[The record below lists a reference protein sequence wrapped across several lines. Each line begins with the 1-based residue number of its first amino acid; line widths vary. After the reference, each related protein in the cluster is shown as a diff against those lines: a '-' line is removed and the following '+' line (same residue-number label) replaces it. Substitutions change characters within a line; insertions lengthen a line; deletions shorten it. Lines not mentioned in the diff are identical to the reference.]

1 MSLEKRPFKHVMI
14 EVFHFSEAA
23 DPPRNEDRLD
33 FRPLPDGQEG
43 YVCALADGQGGQA
56 GGARAASLA
65 CEICVAETLKLPVL
79 KLFVPGAWEEILH
92 KADIAVSKDRGAGL
106 TTLLAFGLAPNFVCG
121 ASCGDSALVVFQ
133 ANAEYE
139 ILTRQQ
145 RKNPPI
151 GSGGAVITTFTKKLL
166 QPWTVLALSDG
177 VWKYAGLNSIRE
189 TGSQK
194 HGDEIINTL
203 LDLVKLPGSGG
214 LQDDFT
220 LAVFHGSTTRISS
233 QRQFCY

>member
-1 MSLEKRPFKHVMI
+1 MI
-14 EVFHFSEAA
+14 EVFHFSQAA
-23 DPPRNEDRLD
+23 DHPRNEDRLH
-33 FRPLPDGQEG
+33 FRQLPDGQEG

-65 CEICVAETLKLPVL
+65 CEICVAETLKLPVH
-79 KLFVPGAWEEILH
+79 KLFLPGMWGNILR
-92 KADIAVSKDRGAGL
+92 KADEAVCHDRYSGL
-106 TTLLAFGLAPNFVCG
+106 TTLVAFGLVPEFICG
-121 ASCGDSALVVFQ
+121 ASCGDTELVVFQ
-133 ANAEYE
+133 SEEEGE
-139 ILTRQQ
+139 ILTSRQS
-145 RKNPPI
+145 KNPAI

-177 VWKYAGLNSIRE
+177 VWKYAGFKSIRE
-189 TGSQK
+189 IGAQK

-233 QRQFCY
+233 QTQFCY